1 MELRFDEQQGVLVVT
16 VQDKRLDAMAAPAFR
31 TQLGERVAGRAVV
44 VLDLGQV
51 QFIDSSGLAALI
63 SVLKKLPPGGSLRLA
78 RASTGVVSLL
88 QLTRLDRV
96 FPCFAGVAQAVA
108 AP

>member
-1 MELRFDEQQGVLVVT
+1 MELRFEEQQGLLVVT
-16 VQDKRLDAMAAPAFR
+16 VLEKRLDAVAAPGFR
-31 TQLGERVAGRAVV
+31 AQMAERGAGRSVV
-44 VLDLGQV
+44 VVDLGQV

-63 SVLKKLPPGGSLRLA
+63 SVLKRLAPGGSLRLA
-78 RASTGVVSLL
+78 GASSGVISLL

-96 FPCFAGVAQAVA
+96 FKCFSGVAQALA

>member
-1 MELRFDEQQGVLVVT
+1 MVLRFDEQQGVLVIT
-16 VQDKRLDAMAAPAFR
+16 VLEKRLDAVAAPAFR
-31 TQLGERVAGRAVV
+31 AQMTERVAGRSVV

-63 SVLKKLPPGGSLRLA
+63 SVLKRLAPGGSLRLA
-78 RASTGVVSLL
+78 GAASGVIALL

-96 FPCFAGVAQAVA
+96 FQCFPGVAQALA